1 LAQQGGVRALLDEQA
16 VLHDEDE
23 VGVDD
28 RLQLVRHH
36 HGGHVPARGVDHLDH
51 RALDERVE
59 RARRLVA
66 QQQRGPAEQRA
77 RHGDAL
83 PLAARERLVRV
94 RVRVRARAR
103 ARVRVR
109 VRPESAW
116 PRSPSPISPL
126 HLPYISPTSPLHLP

>member
-1 LAQQGGVRALLDEQA
+1 LAQQRGVRALLDEQA

-66 QQQRGPAEQRA
+66 QQQPRRVDVSSLFSVFPQLFYSKRSYSHLD
-77 RHGDAL
+77 RF
-83 PLAARERLVRV
+83 LV
-94 RVRVRARAR
+94 
-103 ARVRVR
+103 
-109 VRPESAW
+109 
-116 PRSPSPISPL
+116 L
-126 HLPYISPTSPLHLP
+126 

>member
-1 LAQQGGVRALLDEQA
+1 MYGHAVLAARRAVEAARLLGPHARVRRVGLAQQRGVRALLDEQA

-66 QQQRGPAEQRA
+66 QQQRRPLEERA
-77 RHGDAL
+77 LFLLLL
-83 PLAARERLVRV
+83 PL
-94 RVRVRARAR
+94 
-103 ARVRVR
+103 
-109 VRPESAW
+109 S
-116 PRSPSPISPL
+116 
-126 HLPYISPTSPLHLP
+126 